1 MIGEIISHYRILEKL
16 GGGGMGVV
24 YKAEDLKLKRTVA
37 LKFLPQEVSRDRHAL
52 ERFQREAQAASA
64 LNHPHICTIYDID
77 QAEGRHFIAMELLE
91 GRTLRETIAGQPL
104 PTEQLLDL
112 GIQIADALEAAHRK
126 GIVHRDIKPANIF
139 VTQRGQAKVLDFG
152 LAKLAASGPEA
163 PTVTSPGA
171 VVGTIAYMS
180 PEQARGEELDV
191 RTDLF
196 SFGVVLY
203 GMATGQEAFTG
214 STSAAVFDAILHK
227 APTSPVRL
235 NPGCPAELEHI
246 ITKALEKDRS
256 LRYQTAKDLLADL
269 TRLKRWRSTAQASP
283 AARPE
288 QASIIV
294 LPFENLSPDPENAFF
309 ADGLTDELIAE
320 LSKVRSLR
328 VISRTSA
335 MLFKGARKSVPVIA
349 QEVNVRYVLEG
360 TVRRAGN
367 NVRITAQLIE
377 AATDTHLWA
386 ERYSGSLED
395 IFELQE
401 RLARHIVEALKVTL
415 NADEDQRLAARQIPD
430 ARAFDCYLR
439 ARQAMYGWT
448 QAGLDRALELTSQAV
463 EITGPNAVLYA
474 TLGEIHFWYRDTG
487 IRTDEQTLQ
496 SAGSWAA
503 KALELAPDCARAFQ
517 VKGLIEWK
525 RGDMRGAIR
534 DLGWA
539 VELGG
544 GADSL
549 WILSWVSA
557 QVGRMTDARRYGD
570 RAVSVDP
577 GNWLSRLAQSGVAL
591 VSGDVEAAVAAARS
605 MVDLAGAEP
614 MAKMWAGMISAHAG
628 REEEACRLLRQAAA
642 SGEAWSVGGA
652 VWDAALRQDRE
663 AFCRAVADNP
673 WLELAKMDKEFSW
686 WLADSFAL
694 MGDTE
699 DALRWLESAID
710 LGFTN
715 HRFWSEIDPF
725 LAPLW
730 SDPRFQ
736 ALMDRARDKQRAF
749 EG

>member
-1 MIGEIISHYRILEKL
+1 MVGRSISHYRILEKL

-24 YKAEDLKLKRTVA
+24 YKAEDLKPKRAVA
-37 LKFLPQEVSRDRHAL
+37 LKFLPQEVSRDGHAL

-64 LNHPHICTIYDID
+64 LNHPHICTIHDID
-77 QAEGRHFIAMELLE
+77 EAEGWHFIAMELLE
-91 GRTLRETIAGQPL
+91 GETLKERIAGRPL
-104 PTEQLLDL
+104 AMDEVLELA
-112 GIQIADALEAAHRK
+112 IQITDALEAAHRK

-139 VTQRGQAKVLDFG
+139 VTARGQAKILDFG
-152 LAKLAASGPEA
+152 LAKLAERERRGDETQTAEG
-163 PTVTSPGA
+163 VI
-171 VVGTIAYMS
+171 VGTIAYMS
-180 PEQARGEELDV
+180 PEQARGEELDA
-191 RTDLF
+191 RTDLY
-196 SFGVVLY
+196 SLGAVLRE
-203 GMATGQEAFTG
+203 MVAPAP
-214 STSAAVFDAILHK
+214 SAPLAK
-227 APTSPVRL
+227 
-235 NPGCPAELEHI
+235 I
-246 ITKALEKDRS
+246 IGKALERDREV
-256 LRYQTAKDLLADL
+256 RYQTAQDLLADL
-269 TRLKRWRSTAQASP
+269 TRLKRALSAGQVAP

-294 LPFENLSPDPENAFF
+294 LPLENLSSDPENAFF

-415 NADEDQRLAARQIPD
+415 TADEDQRLAARQIPD

-463 EITGPNAVLYA
+463 EITGLNAVLYA

-557 QVGRMTDARRYGD
+557 QVGRMANARHYGD

-591 VSGDVEAAVAAARS
+591 ISGDVEAAVAAARS

-725 LAPLW
+725 LAPLRP
-730 SDPRFQ
+730 DPRFQ
-736 ALMDRARDKQRAF
+736 ALMNRARDKQLAF
-749 EG
+749 EA